1 MPRKKKHEESH
12 GGSERWLI
20 TYADMITLLMVMFV
34 VFFAMATVDLKK
46 FQAAAESLREG
57 FGASRPVTA
66 GAAAKIPIFD
76 EAGGETPLDGLGGEG
91 GVTPIDIFEFGVLG
105 AAIEEEI
112 EKAFE
117 LEGVEG
123 TDVSVDYNERGIVIS
138 ISPDNILFDSG
149 QADLKPQFKKALDAI
164 GPILRRVPNMIQ
176 IEGHTDDRPISTARF
191 PSNWELSTA
200 RATAVLRYLIVY
212 DGIPENRLS
221 AAGYADSR
229 PVDPSNT
236 SEARARNRRV
246 EIIILRSARGADRV
260 NFGGGGGN

>member
-1 MPRKKKHEESH
+1 MPRKKKHVEAQE
-12 GGSERWLI
+12 GSERWLI

-57 FGASRPVTA
+57 FGASRPATV
-66 GAAAKIPIFD
+66 GAAEKIPVFD

-91 GVTPIDIFEFGVLG
+91 GVTPVDIFEYGLIG
-105 AAIEEEI
+105 SELEKEI

-164 GPILRRVPNMIQ
+164 GPILRGVPNMIQ
-176 IEGHTDDRPISTARF
+176 IEGHTDDRPINTARF

-200 RATAVLRYLIVY
+200 RATAVLRYLITY
-212 DGIPENRLS
+212 DRIPDSRLS
-221 AAGYADSR
+221 AAGYAESR
-229 PVDPSNT
+229 PVDPANT
-236 SEARARNRRV
+236 PQARARNRRV
-246 EIIILRSARGADRV
+246 EIIILRSARGVDRV
-260 NFGGGGGN
+260 NFSGAGGN